1 MCNSPSTTIVPFQS
15 LPSCAADCSGLY
27 DANGACVPPVNPSS
41 DPDSWET
48 CFCAY
53 QELQPFYTTTKGV
66 CDTSCSEDPQA
77 LGSIRQWFT
86 SLCNPKST
94 TRTLSTHT
102 GTASQTSIESE
113 PGRATNSNSS
123 SSSGD
128 DHVNDTINK
137 GLSRGAVGGILAG
150 AIAGALVFGLFLWL
164 IFHYRRMA
172 LEERRKVEREL
183 NRYEKPELDASST
196 RAKRPTQLYELS
208 AEPEIQ
214 EMGNGSMKPAELQ
227 E

>member
-1 MCNSPSTTIVPFQS
+1 MSTPSTTIVPFQS
-15 LPSCAADCSGLY
+15 LPSCAADCGGLY

-53 QELQPFYTTTKGV
+53 QELRPFYTTTKGV

-86 SLCNPKST
+86 SLCNPKLT

-113 PGRATNSNSS
+113 PGRATNS
-123 SSSGD
+123 
-128 DHVNDTINK
+128 TNK

-150 AIAGALVFGLFLWL
+150 AIAGALVFGLLLWL

-172 LEERRKVEREL
+172 LEERQKVERES

-196 RAKRPTQLYELS
+196 GAKRPTQLYELS

-214 EMGNGSMKPAELQ
+214 EMGNSSMKPAEL
-227 E
+227 